1 MSGYDELLDNLFE
14 GLYFVDTDRR
24 ITRWNRTAEQL
35 TGFSAA
41 EMVGHRCEEN
51 LLNHVDDK
59 GCLLCTSACPL
70 VEVMKSGRALQN
82 DVFLHHKDG
91 HRVPIRVRVHPLYD
105 SAGRLVGAAEL
116 FADLSE
122 TRGIM
127 RQMEALQQQVLTDG
141 LTDLPNRSCL
151 EGEMERAFDEYRRYG
166 WPIGVLFMD
175 IDHFKVVNDSYGHD
189 RGDDVLRLVS
199 ATLARNCRASDI
211 VGRWGGEEFVSLVRN
226 ATPSGLLQIAE
237 RSRMLVEESFLVI
250 DGQPFNVTISIGAA
264 LVRPG
269 ETADDLVRRADQ
281 LMFRSKHRG
290 RNCVTGES

>member
-1 MSGYDELLDNLFE
+1 
-14 GLYFVDTDRR
+14 
-24 ITRWNRTAEQL
+24 
-35 TGFSAA
+35 
-41 EMVGHRCEEN
+41 
-51 LLNHVDDK
+51 
-59 GCLLCTSACPL
+59 
-70 VEVMKSGRALQN
+70 
-82 DVFLHHKDG
+82 
-91 HRVPIRVRVHPLYD
+91 
-105 SAGRLVGAAEL
+105 
-116 FADLSE
+116 
-122 TRGIM
+122 
-127 RQMEALQQQVLTDG
+127 
-141 LTDLPNRSCL
+141 
-151 EGEMERAFDEYRRYG
+151 
-166 WPIGVLFMD
+166 MD

-189 RGDDVLRLVS
+189 RGDEVLRLVS

-211 VGRWGGEEFVSLVRN
+211 VGRWGGEEFVSLGRN